1 MDKKF
6 DKKVQLN
13 GVKLHNSEQNT
24 NFFFTQIIEQT
35 SCKYT
40 CKKKKTKK
48 KNKHPKILLQ
58 NNVIQLLVRSG
69 SRSSLIAITDN
80 VGGLGVAHVL
90 PSSLIVWG
98 SIVPCL

>member
-6 DKKVQLN
+6 NKKVQLN

-40 CKKKKTKK
+40 CKK
-48 KNKHPKILLQ
+48 NKHPKILLQ

-69 SRSSLIAITDN
+69 SRSSLIAITDI

>member
-6 DKKVQLN
+6 NKKVQLN

-40 CKKKKTKK
+40 CKKKQASENFITKQCYSAVGEK
-48 KNKHPKILLQ
+48 WFSKLTHC
-58 NNVIQLLVRSG
+58 NNRHCWWFRRCTCTSIFVDSVGLNSPLPVI
-69 SRSSLIAITDN
+69 
-80 VGGLGVAHVL
+80 
-90 PSSLIVWG
+90 
-98 SIVPCL
+98 